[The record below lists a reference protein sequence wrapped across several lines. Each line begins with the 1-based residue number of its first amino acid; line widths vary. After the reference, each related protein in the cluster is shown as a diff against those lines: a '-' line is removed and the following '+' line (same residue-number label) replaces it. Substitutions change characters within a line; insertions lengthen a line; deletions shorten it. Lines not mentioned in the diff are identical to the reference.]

1 MVTGAKV
8 IYRMK
13 EGGYMS
19 KGDLQDDRRVV
30 TGAKVIYRMTGGWLQ
45 EQR

>member
-30 TGAKVIYRMTGGWLQ
+30 TGAKVIYTITVQCTAAL
-45 EQR
+45 

>member
-13 EGGYMS
+13 KDSYRS
-19 KGDLQDDRRVV
+19 KGDLQDER
-30 TGAKVIYRMTGGWLQ
+30 GWLQ
-45 EQR
+45 VQR